1 MGRFFI
7 CMARSS
13 EGIRPTQDSGPRM
26 SPANG
31 TNLTVPQKTQAP
43 AAPRSR
49 GGRRSRK
56 QLLRQFLPSLF
67 PPIRLAVLP
76 GRLWVDHPPSGRLQ
90 ELNTDGKASA
100 AERLTI
106 GYPRGGAEITRKR
119 GKRQV
124 FAGLPTPNGNYASA
138 AR

>member
-76 GRLWVDHPPSGRLQ
+76 GRRRVDPQPPARLQ
-90 ELNTDGKASA
+90 DLKTNAK
-100 AERLTI
+100 
-106 GYPRGGAEITRKR
+106 P
-119 GKRQV
+119 
-124 FAGLPTPNGNYASA
+124 PP
-138 AR
+138 